1 MTGRQVG
8 GATLVET
15 LVALL
20 LGLFLVQA
28 GMAAVGRTRLAHARA
43 MERADALSAV
53 RLTGALL
60 RAETSAGR
68 MGVDWFADDDSLALR
83 AYRGTGLVCGEHEA
97 PESLVVSYGGY
108 RRPDPTKDSVEVV
121 YADGARAVLALTGVA
136 EGPPTC
142 WGAALEDALALELD
156 GALPPGGVVARV
168 FERGTYSLSGRAL
181 RYRRGAGGRQ
191 PLTPEI
197 FESESGWR
205 LTDGRL
211 GAELL
216 WRVRA
221 DPGATIG
228 TGPGPLRRWRVPL
241 GRGAP

>member
-1 MTGRQVG
+1 MRRDVD

-20 LGLFLVQA
+20 LGLLVLQA
-28 GMAAVGRTRLAHARA
+28 GMTAVARTRLAHARA
-43 MERADALSAV
+43 MERADALSAG

-60 RAETSAGR
+60 RAETEAGR
-68 MGVDWFADDDSLALR
+68 AGEDWVVEGASLALR

-97 PESLVVSYGGY
+97 PGVLVVSYGGY

-121 YADGARAVLALTGVA
+121 YADGARALAELTDLA
-136 EGPPTC
+136 TGPPAC
-142 WGAALEDALALELD
+142 RGAPIERSLTLELD
-156 GALPPGGVVARV
+156 VPTPPGGVLARV
-168 FERGTYSLSGRAL
+168 FERGAYSLSDRAL

-197 FESESGWR
+197 LEGESGWR

-211 GAELL
+211 SAELV

-221 DPGATIG
+221 KPGVVA
-228 TGPGPLRRWRVPL
+228 TGPGEVHRWRVPL
-241 GRGAP
+241 GRGSP

>member
-1 MTGRQVG
+1 MRRSVE

-20 LGLFLVQA
+20 LGLLVLQA
-28 GMAAVGRTRLAHARA
+28 GMAAVGRTRLAHART

-60 RAETSAGR
+60 RAETEAGR
-68 MGVDWFADDDSLALR
+68 AGEDWVMDGSSLALR

-97 PESLVVSYGGY
+97 PRALVVSYAGY

-121 YADGARAVLALTGVA
+121 YADGARTVIELTGLTTGPLTCQGTA
-136 EGPPTC
+136 IEGSLT
-142 WGAALEDALALELD
+142 LEL
-156 GALPPGGVVARV
+156 GVPVPPGGVLARV
-168 FERGTYSLSGRAL
+168 FERGAYSLSDRAL

-197 FESESGWR
+197 LEGESRWH

-211 GAELL
+211 SAELV
-216 WRVRA
+216 WRIRA
-221 DPGATIG
+221 DPGTVAP
-228 TGPGPLRRWRVPL
+228 GPGRLHRWRVPL
-241 GRGAP
+241 GGGSR

>member
-1 MTGRQVG
+1 MRRHVD

-20 LGLFLVQA
+20 LGLLVLQA
-28 GMAAVGRTRLAHARA
+28 GMTAVGRTRLAHART

-60 RAETSAGR
+60 RVETEAGR
-68 MGVDWFADDDSLALR
+68 AGEDWVVDGGSLTLR
-83 AYRGTGLVCGEHEA
+83 AYRGTGLVCGEYEA
-97 PESLVVSYGGY
+97 PGVLVVSYGGY

-121 YADGARAVLALTGVA
+121 YGDGARAVAELTALTPGA
-136 EGPPTC
+136 PTC
-142 WGAALEDALALELD
+142 WGAPLEGSLALEL
-156 GALPPGGVVARV
+156 GVPVPSGGVLARV
-168 FERGTYSLSGRAL
+168 FEHGAYSLSDRAL

-197 FESESGWR
+197 LEGESGWR

-211 GAELL
+211 SAELV
-216 WRVRA
+216 WRVRVE
-221 DPGATIG
+221 PGVVATG
-228 TGPGPLRRWRVPL
+228 LGEVHRWRVPI
-241 GRGAP
+241 GRGSP

>member
-20 LGLFLVQA
+20 LGLLLMQA

-60 RAETSAGR
+60 RAETAAGR
-68 MGVDWFADDDSLALR
+68 AGVDWAVADDSLALR

-97 PESLVVSYGGY
+97 PERLVVSYGGY
-108 RRPDPTKDSVEVV
+108 RRPDPTKDSIEVV

-136 EGPPTC
+136 EGPSTC
-142 WGAALEDALALELD
+142 WGALLEGGLALELG
-156 GALPPGGVVARV
+156 GAFPPGGVLARV
-168 FERGTYSLSGRAL
+168 FERGAYSLSGRAL

-191 PLTPEI
+191 PLTPEL
-197 FESESGWR
+197 FERESGWG
-205 LTDGRL
+205 LADGRL
-211 GAELL
+211 SAELV
-216 WRVRA
+216 WRVGA
-221 DPGATIG
+221 VPGAITG

-241 GRGAP
+241 GGGAP

>member
-1 MTGRQVG
+1 MSRAVG

-20 LGLFLVQA
+20 LGLFVLQT
-28 GMAAVGRTRLAHARA
+28 GMAAVGRTRSAHARA

-53 RLTGALL
+53 RYTGALL
-60 RAETSAGR
+60 RAETAAGR
-68 MGVDWFADDDSLALR
+68 AGMDWIVADDSLALR
-83 AYRGTGLVCGEHEA
+83 AYRGTGLVCGEHQA
-97 PESLVVSYGGY
+97 PDVLVVSYGGY

-121 YADGARAVLALTGVA
+121 YPDGARAVLALTGVA
-136 EGPPTC
+136 AGPSTC
-142 WGAALEDALALELD
+142 WGVALEGGLALALALEV
-156 GALPPGGVVARV
+156 GAFLPPGGVLARV
-168 FERGTYSLSGRAL
+168 FERGAYSLSDGAL

-197 FESESGWR
+197 LERQSGWR
-205 LTDGRL
+205 LTDGAL
-211 GAELL
+211 SAELV

-221 DPGATIG
+221 YPDAA
-228 TGPGPLRRWRVPL
+228 GPGQLHSWRMPV